1 MLFNKKPAGWEFSAL
16 TTRLVLH
23 NHDDVILVNNFFW
36 IFEINQKS
44 AKDQL
49 CKIMYCNKSKI
60 TNYSNQTGTLMSP
73 TMDSKVV
80 TFRKFF

>member
-1 MLFNKKPAGWEFSAL
+1 MLFNKEPAGWEFSAL
-16 TTRLVLH
+16 TTRLVVH
-23 NHDDVILVNNFFW
+23 NHDDVILVNHFFW
-36 IFEINQKS
+36 IFEI

-49 CKIMYCNKSKI
+49 CKIMYSKKCNI

-80 TFRKFF
+80 AFRKVC